1 MSQVLRLSGL
11 EDDGLL
17 TGAALAEYN
26 RLQTN
31 AAKRSYLVRLVR
43 SGYAL
48 DEMGL
53 SPVIELLQTTDG
65 KKFLKMSERER
76 LQRLLTMISALLG
89 ESAGVPVAAA
99 PSAPPAVQSAPP
111 AAEQAMPESVVPP
124 AAEAL
129 PADPV
134 ATASEPEQP
143 VAAPARSTSESS
155 DEDDKPQAWGSPS
168 MAKAG
173 KARNLLQASKKNA
186 G

>member
-17 TGAALAEYN
+17 TGAALNEYN

-89 ESAGVPVAAA
+89 ESAGVPAVSAPAA
-99 PSAPPAVQSAPP
+99 PAAMQSAPP
-111 AAEQAMPESVVPP
+111 AMEQAEPETVTPP
-124 AAEAL
+124 AAEPKAN
-129 PADPV
+129 
-134 ATASEPEQP
+134 ASEPAQP
-143 VAAPARSTSESS
+143 VAETSRSAPVSS
-155 DEDDKPQAWGSPS
+155 DEDDKPQAWGGPS
-168 MAKAG
+168 LAKAG
-173 KARNLLQASKKNA
+173 KGRNLLAANKKNA
-186 G
+186 GQS

>member
-99 PSAPPAVQSAPP
+99 PAGVQSAPP
-111 AAEQAMPESVVPP
+111 AAEQSMPESVAPP

-129 PADPV
+129 PAEPV
-134 ATASEPEQP
+134 ATASEPAQP
-143 VAAPARSTSESS
+143 VAAPARSTSELS
-155 DEDDKPQAWGSPS
+155 DDDDKPQAWGGPS

-173 KARNLLQASKKNA
+173 KARSLLAANKKNA

>member
-17 TGAALAEYN
+17 TGAALNEYN

-99 PSAPPAVQSAPP
+99 PSAPPA
-111 AAEQAMPESVVPP
+111 AEQAMPESVVPP

-129 PADPV
+129 PAEPV

-143 VAAPARSTSESS
+143 VAAPARSSSESS
-155 DEDDKPQAWGSPS
+155 DEDDKPQAWGGPS

>member
-17 TGAALAEYN
+17 TGAALNEYN

-89 ESAGVPVAAA
+89 ESAGVPAVSAPATPAA
-99 PSAPPAVQSAPP
+99 PAAMQSAPP
-111 AAEQAMPESVVPP
+111 AMEQAEPETVTPP
-124 AAEAL
+124 AAEPKAN
-129 PADPV
+129 
-134 ATASEPEQP
+134 TSEPAQP
-143 VAAPARSTSESS
+143 VAETSRSAPVSS
-155 DEDDKPQAWGSPS
+155 DEEDKPQAWGGPS
-168 MAKAG
+168 LAKAG
-173 KARNLLQASKKNA
+173 KGRNLLAASKKNT
-186 G
+186 GQS

>member
-65 KKFLKMSERER
+65 KKFQKMSERER
-76 LQRLLTMISALLG
+76 LQRMLTMISALLG
-89 ESAGVPVAAA
+89 ESAGVPVAAG
-99 PSAPPAVQSAPP
+99 PPAT
-111 AAEQAMPESVVPP
+111 EKAMPESVEPP
-124 AAEAL
+124 AAESAPVEPVAAAE
-129 PADPV
+129 PAQPV
-134 ATASEPEQP
+134 ATA
-143 VAAPARSTSESS
+143 ARSSSESL
-155 DEDDKPQAWGSPS
+155 EDDDRPQAWGNPA
-168 MAKAG
+168 MANAG
-173 KARNLLQASKKNA
+173 KARSLLNANKKNV
-186 G
+186 GQS

>member
-17 TGAALAEYN
+17 TGAALNEYN

-89 ESAGVPVAAA
+89 ESAGVPAAVA
-99 PSAPPAVQSAPP
+99 PSAMQSAPP
-111 AAEQAMPESVVPP
+111 AMEQAEPEPVAPP
-124 AAEAL
+124 AAETKTNAIE
-129 PADPV
+129 PA
-134 ATASEPEQP
+134 QP
-143 VAAPARSTSESS
+143 VAETARSAPLSS
-155 DEDDKPQAWGSPS
+155 DEDDKPQAWGGPAL
-168 MAKAG
+168 AKGG
-173 KARNLLQASKKNA
+173 KGRNLLAASKKNA
-186 G
+186 GQS

>member
-17 TGAALAEYN
+17 TGAALNEYN

-99 PSAPPAVQSAPP
+99 PAPAAVQSAPP
-111 AAEQAMPESVVPP
+111 AAEQAMPESVAPP

-129 PADPV
+129 PAEPV

-155 DEDDKPQAWGSPS
+155 DEDDKPQAWGGPS

-173 KARNLLQASKKNA
+173 KARNLLQANKKNA

>member
-17 TGAALAEYN
+17 TGAALNEYN

-89 ESAGVPVAAA
+89 ESASVPVAAA
-99 PSAPPAVQSAPP
+99 PAGVQSAPP
-111 AAEQAMPESVVPP
+111 AAEQTMPESVAPP

-129 PADPV
+129 PAEPV
-134 ATASEPEQP
+134 ATASEPAQP

-155 DEDDKPQAWGSPS
+155 DDDDKPQAWGGPS

-173 KARNLLQASKKNA
+173 KARSLLAANKKNA

>member
-17 TGAALAEYN
+17 TGAALNEYN

-89 ESAGVPVAAA
+89 ESAGVPAAVAPAA
-99 PSAPPAVQSAPP
+99 MQSAPP
-111 AAEQAMPESVVPP
+111 AMEQAEPEPVTPP
-124 AAEAL
+124 AAEPKADAIE
-129 PADPV
+129 PA
-134 ATASEPEQP
+134 QP
-143 VAAPARSTSESS
+143 VTETARNTPLSS
-155 DEDDKPQAWGSPS
+155 DEDDKPQAWGGPAL
-168 MAKAG
+168 AKGG
-173 KARNLLQASKKNA
+173 KGRNLLAASKKNT
-186 G
+186 GQS

>member
-99 PSAPPAVQSAPP
+99 PSAPAAVQSAP
-111 AAEQAMPESVVPP
+111 AAEQAMPESVAPP

-129 PADPV
+129 PAEPV

-155 DEDDKPQAWGSPS
+155 DEDDKPQAWGGPS